1 MQLFRILS
9 DARCIWPGCFTQA
22 GDANV
27 FLSSICGSFDEI
39 GAAMTDTS
47 LPNTKSKADSSTAT
61 SSASLKAFITRLHFY
76 VGLFVGPFILI
87 AAITGT
93 LYVLTPQLEN
103 MIYRDQLRT
112 TSMGT
117 VQPLTDQVKAAR
129 DFVGDDPRLFAVRPS
144 TGPGWNTR
152 VMFSEPG
159 LGESETRAIFVDPIT
174 LAVKG
179 DLVAYGT
186 SGILPLRASID
197 YLHRNLMLGDWGR
210 YYSELAASW
219 LWLVALGGVL
229 LWWWKRDVRRN
240 AKSREN
246 AHLRTRRLH
255 GQIGIWIAAGLVF
268 VSATGMTWSQLA
280 GGRIDE
286 FRAAVGW
293 ITPSV
298 SVALD
303 KPATAVDPHAE
314 HHDHAGHADSTAQAP
329 TIDYVSQLDAV
340 NLLSRQSGLQ
350 SPMLEIRPPRKDDQA
365 WLVREYD
372 RSWPTQVD
380 TIAID
385 PRDMK
390 VISRADFE
398 TFPIVAKLIRWGI
411 DLHMG
416 VLFGVANQIVM
427 ALLGFSLIAVIIYG
441 YRIWWQKRPPAGSMP
456 KTLIQSWLYLSTVQK
471 LVTLLLAAAIG
482 WALPMIGLSLI
493 VFLIIDLLRW
503 KMRGSNPA

>member
-1 MQLFRILS
+1 
-9 DARCIWPGCFTQA
+9 
-22 GDANV
+22 
-27 FLSSICGSFDEI
+27 
-39 GAAMTDTS
+39 MTDS
-47 LPNTKSKADSSTAT
+47 LLQNAKSKAGSSKAT
-61 SSASLKAFITRLHFY
+61 SSAGTSMKAFITRLHFY

-112 TSMGT
+112 ASLGT
-117 VQPLTDQVKAAR
+117 VQRLADQVKAAR
-129 DFVGDDPRLFAVRPS
+129 DFIGDDPRLFAVRPS

-186 SGILPLRASID
+186 SGVLPLRSSID

-219 LWLVALGGVL
+219 LWVTALGGVL

-255 GQIGIWIAAGLVF
+255 GQIGIWIAVGLVF

-280 GGRIDE
+280 GGRIDD

-293 ITPSV
+293 VTPSV

-303 KPATAVDPHAE
+303 RPAVAADPHAE
-314 HHDHAGHADSTAQAP
+314 HHDHAGHADSTAQVPA
-329 TIDYVSQLDAV
+329 IDYVSQLDAV
-340 NLLSRQSGLQ
+340 NLLSRESGLQ

-372 RSWPTQVD
+372 RSLPTQVD

-398 TFPIVAKLIRWGI
+398 TFPIIAKLIRWGI

-456 KTLIQSWLYLSTVQK
+456 KTLIQSWLYLNAMQK
-471 LVTLLLAAAIG
+471 LTTLVIAIAIG
-482 WALPMIGLSLI
+482 WALPMIGLSLTG
-493 VFLIIDLLRW
+493 FLLVDLLRW
-503 KMRGSNPA
+503 KLRGAKAA

>member
-1 MQLFRILS
+1 
-9 DARCIWPGCFTQA
+9 
-22 GDANV
+22 
-27 FLSSICGSFDEI
+27 
-39 GAAMTDTS
+39 MTDAV
-47 LPNTKSKADSSTAT
+47 LPNAQSKNSPAETTRVAGS
-61 SSASLKAFITRLHFY
+61 SLKAFITRLHFY

-93 LYVLTPQLEN
+93 LYVLTPQIED

-112 TSMGT
+112 ASLGT
-117 VQPLTDQVKAAR
+117 VQPLADQVKAAR
-129 DFVGDDPRLFAVRPS
+129 DFIGDEPRLFAIRPS

-152 VMFSEPG
+152 VMFSVPG
-159 LGESETRAIFVDPIT
+159 LGESESRAIFVDPIT
-174 LAVKG
+174 LVIRG
-179 DLVAYGT
+179 DLVVYGT
-186 SGILPLRASID
+186 SGVLPLRASID
-197 YLHRNLMLGDWGR
+197 YLHRNLMLGDFGR

-219 LWLVALGGVL
+219 LWVAALGGVL
-229 LWWWKRDVRRN
+229 LWWWKRDIRRSSK
-240 AKSREN
+240 AKEN
-246 AHLRTRRLH
+246 VHLRTRRLH
-255 GQIGIWIAAGLVF
+255 SQIGIWIAAGLVF
-268 VSATGMTWSQLA
+268 LSATGMTWSQLA
-280 GGRIDE
+280 GGRIDD

-298 SVALD
+298 STALD
-303 KPATAVDPHAE
+303 KPAVMADPHAE
-314 HHDHAGHADSTAQAP
+314 HHDHGGHQDQSSVAP

-350 SPMLEIRPPRKDDQA
+350 SPMLEIRIPRNADQA

-398 TFPIVAKLIRWGI
+398 TFPIIAKLIRWGI

-427 ALLGFSLIAVIIYG
+427 ALLGLALIGMIIYG
-441 YRIWWQKRPPAGSMP
+441 YRIWWQRRPPAGSMP
-456 KTLIQSWLYLSTVQK
+456 RTLIQSWLYLGMPQK
-471 LVTLLLAAAIG
+471 LSVVLIAAVIG

-493 VFLIIDLLRW
+493 TFLLIDLVRW
-503 KMRGSNPA
+503 KLSGAKIVKA